1 MREGRR
7 GEPGSVVRS
16 QESVRHEC
24 FSTFESSS
32 GGRRNRGDSVG
43 FFFKGDDTFVPRHV
57 RGDLSY
63 SPPPPRAR
71 PHLLARPRDARARG
85 RDGGARSSR
94 PRGAPSRAP
103 SVGLSRALPRSPPAP
118 RRKARGGVRSGRPA
132 RATGGALGADAAED
146 AVLGYGLAR
155 WERERRRDPVSDAR
169 LRELGL
175 CSRESR
181 HSTEVVFV
189 NGLRDERARIY
200 WVDYRGKPTRYKTL
214 APGERHRQQTFVTH
228 PWTFTT
234 VPDDDASD
242 PERAAAGPRR
252 LVVEGSPV
260 YFPPPPPAAASQSR
274 TTSNAAGPRGVDGDE
289 EDPSE
294 SVAVAVVERP
304 AERAWSHESHAR
316 FPAFFK
322 DVARAFVLSH
332 ARLRRGDDDDDR
344 GAAFASTTK
353 PNRTETEPNRP
364 NRPRRRRRTNRTPP
378 RGPRGRLGGVGRGAR
393 RGSRREGGGGRRREA
408 FYREAAFG
416 RRRRTPETTPRR
428 RSGTNPPRTRRRRR
442 RRRASRG
449 GASRGRASRGRASLR
464 LRLLRAGDRPAAA
477 VAPRRRGS
485 APSWRRVVRLAAPT
499 CAVYVPVE
507 DAVRAAFDA
516 ESDEGES
523 RRGRSRDRV
532 NTA

>member
-1 MREGRR
+1 
-7 GEPGSVVRS
+7 V
-16 QESVRHEC
+16 
-24 FSTFESSS
+24 
-32 GGRRNRGDSVG
+32 GGGIEATRWG
-43 FFFKGDDTFVPRHV
+43 FFLKETTRSFLGTSEETSRTL
-57 RGDLSY
+57 R
-63 SPPPPRAR
+63 PPPARAHTSSR
-71 PHLLARPRDARARG
+71 AHAMLARAAATAARAVP
-85 RDGGARSSR
+85 ARAAR
-94 PRGAPSRAP
+94 LARAFW
-103 SVGLSRALPRSPPAP
+103 SGLSRALSCA
-118 RRKARGGVRSGRPA
+118 RRLLHVGRRAGAGSARGGPA
-132 RATGGALGADAAED
+132 RASSGALGADAAED
-146 AVLGYGLAR
+146 TALGYGLAR
-155 WERERRRDPVSDAR
+155 WERERRRDPMSDAR

-252 LVVEGSPV
+252 LVVQGSPV

-274 TTSNAAGPRGVDGDE
+274 TTSNATGPRGVDGDE

-332 ARLRRGDDDDDR
+332 ARLRRGDDDDR
-344 GAAFASTTK
+344 GAAFASDD
-353 PNRTETEPNRP
+353 ETEPNR
-364 NRPRRRRRTNRTPP
+364 NRTEPTEPSAPSSSNKPDASARTARAP
-378 RGPRGRLGGVGRGAR
+378 RWGGTRRSPRLAER
-393 RGSRREGGGGRRREA
+393 RRREA
-408 FYREAAFG
+408 AAGGVRGGGVREAAADARDDAPAPLEEEGSAAARGSGG
-416 RRRRTPETTPRR
+416 RESGA
-428 RSGTNPPRTRRRRR
+428 RSSPSSGARSSPSSPP
-442 RRRASRG
+442 SG
-449 GASRGRASRGRASLR
+449 GIPGPSRGRG
-464 LRLLRAGDRPAAA
+464 RPATLGDLPPELAHY
-477 VAPRRRGS
+477 
-485 APSWRRVVRLAAPT
+485 VVRLAAPT

-507 DAVRAAFDA
+507 DAVRAALDA
-516 ESDEGES
+516 EEAMRRANRDEGEAAI
-523 RRGRSRDRV
+523 G
-532 NTA
+532 

>member
-1 MREGRR
+1 M
-7 GEPGSVVRS
+7 
-16 QESVRHEC
+16 
-24 FSTFESSS
+24 
-32 GGRRNRGDSVG
+32 
-43 FFFKGDDTFVPRHV
+43 
-57 RGDLSY
+57 
-63 SPPPPRAR
+63 
-71 PHLLARPRDARARG
+71 LARAAATAARAVP
-85 RDGGARSSR
+85 ARAAR
-94 PRGAPSRAP
+94 LARAFW
-103 SVGLSRALPRSPPAP
+103 SGLSRALSCA
-118 RRKARGGVRSGRPA
+118 RRLLHVGRRAGAGSARGGPA
-132 RATGGALGADAAED
+132 RASSGALGADAAED
-146 AVLGYGLAR
+146 AALGYGLAR
-155 WERERRRDPVSDAR
+155 WERERRRDPMSDAR

-332 ARLRRGDDDDDR
+332 ARLRRGDDDDR
-344 GAAFASTTK
+344 GAAFASDD
-353 PNRTETEPNRP
+353 ETEPNR
-364 NRPRRRRRTNRTPP
+364 NRTEPTEPSAPSSSNKPDASARTARAP
-378 RGPRGRLGGVGRGAR
+378 RWGGTRRSPRLAER
-393 RGSRREGGGGRRREA
+393 RRREA
-408 FYREAAFG
+408 AEGGGVRRGGVREAAADARDDAPAPLEEETASADPEEAAARESGG
-416 RRRRTPETTPRR
+416 RESGA
-428 RSGTNPPRTRRRRR
+428 RSSPSPSSPP
-442 RRRASRG
+442 SG
-449 GASRGRASRGRASLR
+449 GGPSRGRG
-464 LRLLRAGDRPAAA
+464 RPATLGDLPPELAHY
-477 VAPRRRGS
+477 
-485 APSWRRVVRLAAPT
+485 VVRLAAPT

-516 ESDEGES
+516 EEAMRRANRDEGEAAI
-523 RRGRSRDRV
+523 G
-532 NTA
+532 

>member
-1 MREGRR
+1 M
-7 GEPGSVVRS
+7 
-16 QESVRHEC
+16 
-24 FSTFESSS
+24 
-32 GGRRNRGDSVG
+32 
-43 FFFKGDDTFVPRHV
+43 
-57 RGDLSY
+57 
-63 SPPPPRAR
+63 
-71 PHLLARPRDARARG
+71 LARAAATAARAVP
-85 RDGGARSSR
+85 ARAAR
-94 PRGAPSRAP
+94 LARAFW
-103 SVGLSRALPRSPPAP
+103 SGLSRALSCA
-118 RRKARGGVRSGRPA
+118 RRLLHVGRRAGAGSARGGPA
-132 RATGGALGADAAED
+132 RASSGALGADAAED
-146 AVLGYGLAR
+146 AALGYGLAR
-155 WERERRRDPVSDAR
+155 WERERRRDPMSDAR

-242 PERAAAGPRR
+242 PERGAAGPRR

-332 ARLRRGDDDDDR
+332 ARLRRGDDDDNR
-344 GAAFASTTK
+344 GAAFASDD
-353 PNRTETEPNRP
+353 ETEPNR
-364 NRPRRRRRTNRTPP
+364 NRTEPTEPSAPSSSNKPDASARTARAP
-378 RGPRGRLGGVGRGAR
+378 RWGGTRRSPRLAER
-393 RGSRREGGGGRRREA
+393 RRREA
-408 FYREAAFG
+408 AAGGVRGGGVREAAADA
-416 RRRRTPETTPRR
+416 RDDAPAPLEEETAAAADPEEAAARE
-428 RSGTNPPRTRRRRR
+428 SGGGESGARESGARESPSSPP
-442 RRRASRG
+442 SG
-449 GASRGRASRGRASLR
+449 GGPSRGRG
-464 LRLLRAGDRPAAA
+464 RPATLGDLPPELAHY
-477 VAPRRRGS
+477 
-485 APSWRRVVRLAAPT
+485 VVRLAAPT

-516 ESDEGES
+516 EEAMRRANRDEGEAAI
-523 RRGRSRDRV
+523 G
-532 NTA
+532 